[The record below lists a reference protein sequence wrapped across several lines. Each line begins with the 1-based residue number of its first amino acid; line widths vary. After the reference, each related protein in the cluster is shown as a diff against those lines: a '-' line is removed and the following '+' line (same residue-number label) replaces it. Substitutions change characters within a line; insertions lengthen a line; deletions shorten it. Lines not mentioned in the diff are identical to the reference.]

1 MNKILPKVLAS
12 CDMIYVMHSLT
23 CIKTYNVAHII
34 MYIYIYIV
42 LILLDSIIFDSIFIA
57 LYILFMCMTFMYIL
71 KESRQSEQNVWQF
84 HHLLGGFI
92 RIPEQSFVNNSF
104 LARKP

>member
-1 MNKILPKVLAS
+1 
-12 CDMIYVMHSLT
+12 
-23 CIKTYNVAHII
+23 
-34 MYIYIYIV
+34 MY
-42 LILLDSIIFDSIFIA
+42 
-57 LYILFMCMTFMYIL
+57 LFMCMAFMYIL

-92 RIPEQSFVNNSF
+92 RIPEQSFKNNSF